1 MRNMLIFLAFMSGMV
16 VLPAGTAVGQGLQET
31 IVLAGRQNSDVRA
44 VLYMT
49 PW

>member
-16 VLPAGTAVGQGLQET
+16 VLPAGTAIGQGLQEA
-31 IVLAGRQNSDVRA
+31 IVVAERQNRDVKV